1 MTLSFGEARPEPIG
15 SIRVPYQERAYCSD
29 PLHPIIR
36 RFKKMEKVAQFHIL
50 EEINIHWYDN
60 NAMDIKMFLDKCL
73 PIESSKL
80 SRMED
85 VKDFHI
91 EAPLNEVWHA
101 FLKEQKFQTFPFDI
115 KYIVLDEPN
124 AHDESNVYCGKIA
137 GDPSKADWDLRVT
150 KVCSRNK
157 VVILDVLSV
166 GQAETF
172 DKIRHH
178 FKFMCEGPKCMV
190 NWRTEWLSD
199 VKGDIMNEIL
209 KRKQE
214 FLDQW
219 KTGSGIK
226 LKFEETKDEMLP
238 MKFDLVKNLRMKI

>member
-36 RFKKMEKVAQFHIL
+36 RFKKQEKVAQFHVL

-60 NAMDIKMFLDKCL
+60 NAKDIKDFMDRCL
-73 PIESSKL
+73 PVDSSTL

-85 VKDFHI
+85 VKDFNV
-91 EAPLNEVWHA
+91 EAPLSEVWYS
-101 FLKEQKFQTFPFDI
+101 FLKEQKFQIFPFDI

-124 AHDESNVYCGKIA
+124 AHDESNVYSGKIA
-137 GDPSKADWDLRVT
+137 GDPNNAEWDMRIT
-150 KVCSRNK
+150 KVCTRNK
-157 VVILDVLSV
+157 VVIMDVLSV
-166 GQAETF
+166 GQMQTF

-178 FKFMCEGPKCMV
+178 LKLTCGGTKCMV

-199 VKGDIMNEIL
+199 VKGDIMNQVL

-214 FLDQW
+214 FID
-219 KTGSGIK
+219 
-226 LKFEETKDEMLP
+226 
-238 MKFDLVKNLRMKI
+238 